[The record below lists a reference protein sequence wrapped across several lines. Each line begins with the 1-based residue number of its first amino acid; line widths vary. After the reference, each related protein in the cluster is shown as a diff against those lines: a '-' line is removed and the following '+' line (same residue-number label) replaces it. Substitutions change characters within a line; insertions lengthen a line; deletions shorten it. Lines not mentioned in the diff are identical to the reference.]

1 MAGAYA
7 REVPQELEP
16 PELAMLVDVAERPR
30 TGDWSLRSSL
40 VRYAQSQPERVSRVI
55 ELVRRID
62 QVLHAHAKLLAAE
75 GPALWDAVVAG
86 TTPASQ
92 PHGVVVGV
100 LRAAAELDALADL
113 LASWADDR
121 SGPRPDREVDAA
133 VLEVTGLLD
142 GLGVPREERGGPP
155 RRRG

>member
-1 MAGAYA
+1 V
-7 REVPQELEP
+7 VPQELEP
-16 PELAMLVDVAERPR
+16 PELARLVDFAERPR

-75 GPALWDAVVAG
+75 GPALWAALAADSTPSAPPQAG
-86 TTPASQ
+86 
-92 PHGVVVGV
+92 VVGV
-100 LRAAAELDALADL
+100 LRAAARLDELADALAV
-113 LASWADDR
+113 WADDR
-121 SGPRPDREVDAA
+121 SRPRPDVEVDAA
-133 VLEVTGLLD
+133 VLEVAAALD
-142 GLGVPREERGGPP
+142 RLGVPREERAGPP

>member
-1 MAGAYA
+1 
-7 REVPQELEP
+7 VPQELEP

-62 QVLHAHAKLLAAE
+62 QVLHAHAKLLATE
-75 GPALWDAVVAG
+75 GPALWEDVVAG
-86 TTPASQ
+86 TSPAGQ
-92 PHGVVVGV
+92 PQAVVVGV
-100 LRAAAELDALADL
+100 LRAAAQLDALAEL
-113 LASWADDR
+113 LARWADDR
-121 SGPRPDREVDAA
+121 SRPRPDHEVDAA
-133 VLEVTGLLD
+133 VLEVAGLLD
-142 GLGVPREERGGPP
+142 GLGVPREEGAGPP